1 MEQNNPYILSYK
13 EINLTTGQET
23 TNYKKI
29 FHQNGSG
36 FYFNLG
42 TNNNTTIEG
51 FLSPNDEHLIFQKTT
66 ELPPV
71 ENNDRKIE
79 ETNLALLQKI
89 TPKKGKSFFAG
100 KYEGNPHTA
109 IEIRIRAKN

>member
-13 EINLTTGQET
+13 EINLRTKQET
-23 TNYKKI
+23 ANYKKT
-29 FHQNGSG
+29 FYQNGSG

-42 TNNNTTIEG
+42 ANNNTTIEG
-51 FLSPNDEHLIFQKTT
+51 FSPPNDKYLIFQKTT
-66 ELPPV
+66 DLPPI
-71 ENNDRKIE
+71 ENNDHKIK

-89 TPKKGKSFFAG
+89 TPKQGKSFFAG